1 MVLPDTIS
9 GKWKSGAVVPR
20 GNMVEGVSAIGLGV
34 RFSFIVDP
42 PSFPDQG
49 GNEELGTPLLFRLFY
64 STNALIRLAM
74 YPLSRNERTKSRNS
88 TRSD

>member
-20 GNMVEGVSAIGLGV
+20 GNMVEGVSAIGLWV

-42 PSFPDQG
+42 PSFREQG
-49 GNEELGTPLLFRLFY
+49 GNEELGTPLLFRFFY
-64 STNALIRLAM
+64 STNALATMSHVPAFSL
-74 YPLSRNERTKSRNS
+74 
-88 TRSD
+88 